1 MSIFTGGLRDLSGLV
16 LSGLILCNVLCGK
29 FLFPCILASVGKFG
43 QPASEKDWGIVQAW
57 DENRQ
62 FRGNFSVMV
71 KLHLQVMRM
80 KLFSLS
86 IEVFF
91 IPN

>member
-16 LSGLILCNVLCGK
+16 PSGLILCNASCGK
-29 FLFPCILASVGKFG
+29 CVSLYSSLSWRVG
-43 QPASEKDWGIVQAW
+43 QPASEKDWGIVQARN
-57 DENRQ
+57 ENVQ
-62 FRGNFSVMV
+62 FRGNLSMMV

-91 IPN
+91 IPS